1 MRSRNRHLSA
11 VAVLAL
17 GAATLPGQAV
27 AADDEE
33 AGAAPQ
39 ADASVQIDPSPRKGR
54 DVPTHFGGFSIEW
67 TLIER
72 YMGPNARPGFAR
84 LLANLDSGVL
94 RIGGGSQDNVPF
106 DAAAPNTNA
115 VITPGDV
122 AAVRSTLDLANAGSE
137 DRPGWATILGTGTAP
152 QPLRPVATPDN
163 ARRFT
168 AQGVEPSFGDAAG
181 RRMLA
186 GIELGNE
193 PDLNW
198 PVAIPGNVTN
208 YLNAFGAY
216 SQPDITKDFP
226 VLGPNTSEQIAPWQ
240 AMKAGN
246 PLLGI
251 RYFHHWPSILDFE
264 APIMKQKEG
273 SFPVSAN
280 DHYYPFARA
289 CTNDP
294 YRCATIP
301 RLLSD
306 ERRDDF
312 GYQVYTHASQA
323 AERGV
328 DYRVEETSTAAGRGA
343 PGVSNTAA
351 SATWALDHMFNAA
364 CPQPPDDPGANATC
378 QVGAAG
384 INLHNAELNRFFFP
398 AEGNAYY
405 NAVNYDPTPDED
417 NIGSPTAAPGYYAML
432 FFAKLAQ
439 GADDLLPVPVD
450 APGPGGAMVKAWQVR
465 GERSERR
472 LFLINKGQ
480 GPVTVD
486 VEAPDAKLELDRM
499 SPFDPTGAGRTL
511 DAPDVRIDGQ
521 PVGPEGQWPGLRP
534 TEVRTHGRHAPIAIG
549 AGEAVVVTMHGH
561 DK

>member
-1 MRSRNRHLSA
+1 MRTGNRHLSA
-11 VAVLAL
+11 VALLAL
-17 GAATLPGQAV
+17 GAATLPGQAI
-27 AADDEE
+27 AATDEE
-33 AGAAPQ
+33 EAAPPQ
-39 ADASVQIDPSPRKGR
+39 GDASVQIDPRRQKGR
-54 DVPTHFGGFSIEW
+54 DIPTHFVGLSIEW

-72 YMGPNARPGFAR
+72 YMGPNARPGFAN
-84 LLANLDSGVL
+84 LLANLDTGVL
-94 RIGGGSQDNVPF
+94 RIGGGSQDNVRF

-115 VITPGDV
+115 VITPQDV
-122 AAVRSTLDLANAGSE
+122 AAVRSTLDMANTGSDDE
-137 DRPGWATILGTGTAP
+137 PGWATILGTGTAP
-152 QPLRPVATPDN
+152 PSRPLATPDN

-168 AQGVEPSFGDAAG
+168 AQGVEPSFGDPAG

-198 PVAIPGNVTN
+198 PVQIPGNVTS

-216 SQPDITKDFP
+216 SRPEITGDFP
-226 VLGPNTSEQIAPWQ
+226 VMGPNTSEQIAPWQ

-280 DHYYPFARA
+280 DHFYPFARV

-294 YRCATIP
+294 YRCATIE

-306 ERRDDF
+306 ERRDNF

-323 AERGV
+323 AERGL
-328 DYRVEETSTAAGRGA
+328 DYRVEETSTSAGRGA

-364 CPQPPDDPGANATC
+364 CPQPPDDPGANARC

-384 INLHNAELNRFFFP
+384 INLHNAELNQFFRP
-398 AEGNAYY
+398 EEGNAHY
-405 NAVNYDPTPDED
+405 NAVNYDPRANEADA
-417 NIGSPTAAPGYYAML
+417 GSPTPAPGYYAML

-439 GADDLLPVPVD
+439 GADDLLPVEVN
-450 APGPGGAMVKAWQVR
+450 AAGPGGSMVKAWQVR
-465 GERSERR
+465 GERSARR
-472 LFLINKGQ
+472 LFLINKGL
-480 GPVTVD
+480 GGVTVD
-486 VEAPDAKLELDRM
+486 VEAPEAKLEVDRM
-499 SPFDPTGAGRTL
+499 TPFDPTGAGRTL

-521 PVGPEGQWPGLRP
+521 PVGPEGQWPGLQP
-534 TEVRTHGRHAPIAIG
+534 TEVRTHGRRAPIEIG

-561 DK
+561 DE